1 MLQKP
6 AILLALL
13 ALSWELAN
21 AQSNT
26 CPKGC
31 WCTGRTVYCNHQ
43 HLTAIPTNIPDNTTQ
58 LNLHANNLSVVPSDA
73 FEKHD
78 QLSLV
83 YLHSNNIVAIEDGA
97 FSGLTNLMYL
107 YLSENKLTKLTAGT
121 FGGLNNLVYL
131 FLDNNFIG
139 NVESGTF
146 SILTNLVFLHLR
158 YNNLTALHNG
168 TFLGPTRLNSLYLSG
183 NCISY
188 VAPGAFSG
196 LQALR
201 YLYLDNNCL
210 TELPATSFEVLSGLY
225 RLELSSNPITTLPDG
240 SFKYMNLLKYLL
252 MEDMA
257 LAKIEKRAFVG
268 LSDLKYIFLQNN
280 NLVTMDPEVFRPLK
294 RVQELELNNNQLEE
308 LPPEG
313 LAMMRDLTVLDV
325 FNNSL
330 QSLDSSVFPTL
341 RYLHTLNLDTNPWNC
356 TCQLKHFRQFLE
368 NTYVRAHLKCASPA
382 QLAERDLKTVTD
394 DELGCPKIASTL
406 EATTSTAPPTKPQTS
421 RTITQAPVTAR
432 EQSVTLSAVTKM
444 KPPPKKTVPPPHQ
457 TPPPGKTT
465 ESTRRPAD
473 ADPPGDLPVTP
484 PHSDCFMY
492 TLFPSVTNI
501 SSGSITLQWVSTFP
515 YPDRFHIQYKPF
527 GPRYKWRSLDVKPDV
542 TQFVMTSLMA
552 DTMYIFCVEVSL
564 HGLRCS
570 HIQRSQCVEDATR
583 PAQPSQPAAARGG
596 GKTDLAPI
604 LVGVAVA
611 MVVFTGCTVLGIF
624 WIRRRQN
631 QFRRH
636 KFEDTVSSAG
646 SDTCSHGS
654 YNVTCDPVN
663 CDPADAP
670 QPSACSSVRDSMVE
684 SDIGTSPTDKDQLIS
699 DDDEDPKKKTQEDIQ
714 PYFLPR
720 TSTTHVADTFV

>member
-1 MLQKP
+1 M
-6 AILLALL
+6 
-13 ALSWELAN
+13 E
-21 AQSNT
+21 
-26 CPKGC
+26 G
-31 WCTGRTVYCNHQ
+31 
-43 HLTAIPTNIPDNTTQ
+43 
-58 LNLHANNLSVVPSDA
+58 
-73 FEKHD
+73 
-78 QLSLV
+78 
-83 YLHSNNIVAIEDGA
+83 
-97 FSGLTNLMYL
+97 
-107 YLSENKLTKLTAGT
+107 
-121 FGGLNNLVYL
+121 
-131 FLDNNFIG
+131 
-139 NVESGTF
+139 GTF
-146 SILTNLVFLHLR
+146 SILNNLVFLHLR
-158 YNNLTALHNG
+158 YNNLTALYND

-183 NCISY
+183 NCISHI
-188 VAPGAFSG
+188 APGAFSG

-210 TELPATSFEVLSGLY
+210 TELPATSFEILSGLY
-225 RLELSSNPITTLPDG
+225 RLELSSNPIITIPDG

-257 LAKIEKRAFVG
+257 LSKIEDKAFVG
-268 LSDLKYIFLQNN
+268 LNDLKYVFLQNN
-280 NLVTMDPEVFRPLK
+280 NLVTLDPEVFRPLK

-330 QSLDSSVFPTL
+330 QTLDSSVFPSL

-356 TCQLKHFRQFLE
+356 TCQLRHFRQFLE

-382 QLAERDLKTVTD
+382 QLADRDLKTVTD
-394 DELGCPKIASTL
+394 EELGCPKTSSTL
-406 EATTSTAPPTKPQTS
+406 AATTSTAVHTKPQES
-421 RTITQAPVTAR
+421 RITQPPLTTT
-432 EQSVTLSAVTKM
+432 EMSFTSAVTKM
-444 KPPPKKTVPPPHQ
+444 KPTPMKTVPPPH
-457 TPPPGKTT
+457 TPGKTA
-465 ESTRRPAD
+465 EPTRKPAD
-473 ADPPGDLPVTP
+473 ADPPGNLPVTP

-492 TLFPSVTNI
+492 TLFPSVANI
-501 SSGSITLQWVSTFP
+501 SSESITLQWVSTFP

-542 TQFVMTSLMA
+542 SQFMMTMLMP

-583 PAQPSQPAAARGG
+583 PAEPSHPAAAQEGG
-596 GKTDLAPI
+596 RTALTPI

-611 MVVFTGCTVLGIF
+611 MVVFTGCTVVGIF

-646 SDTCSHGS
+646 SETCSHGS

-663 CDPADAP
+663 CDPADTP
-670 QPSACSSVRDSMVE
+670 QPPGCSSVRDSMVE
-684 SDIGTSPTDKDQLIS
+684 SEIGTGPSDKDQLIS
-699 DDDEDPKKKTQEDIQ
+699 DDDEEPKKIQEDIQ

-720 TSTTHVADTFV
+720 TNTTPIADTFV

>member
-1 MLQKP
+1 MFPKL
-6 AILLALL
+6 AILLTLL
-13 ALSWELAN
+13 ALPWKLAD
-21 AQSNT
+21 AQSNA

-58 LNLHANNLSVVPSDA
+58 LNLHANNLSVVPHDA
-73 FEKHD
+73 FEQHD

-107 YLSENKLTKLTAGT
+107 YLSENKLTQLTAGT

-139 NVESGTF
+139 NMEGGTF

-158 YNNLTALHNG
+158 YNNLTALHND
-168 TFLGPTRLNSLYLSG
+168 TFKGPSRLNSLYLSG
-183 NCISY
+183 NCISSI
-188 VAPGAFSG
+188 APGAFTG

-210 TELPATSFEVLSGLY
+210 TELPKASFEILSGLY
-225 RLELSSNPITTLPDG
+225 RLELSSNPILTLPDE
-240 SFKYMNLLKYLL
+240 SFKNMNLLKYLL

-257 LAKIEKRAFVG
+257 LSKIENKAFVG
-268 LSDLKYIFLQNN
+268 LNDLKYVFLQNN
-280 NLVTMDPEVFRPLK
+280 NLVTLDPEVFRPLK
-294 RVQELELNNNQLEE
+294 RVQELELNNNQLED

-330 QSLDSSVFPTL
+330 QTLDSSVFPSL
-341 RYLHTLNLDTNPWNC
+341 RYLHTLNLDKNPWNC
-356 TCQLKHFRQFLE
+356 TCQLRHFRQFLE
-368 NTYVRAHLKCASPA
+368 NTYVRAYLECASPA
-382 QLAERDLKTVTD
+382 DLADRELKTVTD
-394 DELGCPKIASTL
+394 DELGCPKSSSTPA
-406 EATTSTAPPTKPQTS
+406 ATTSTAASTNPQTP
-421 RTITQAPVTAR
+421 RVTQAPLTTKERFVTG
-432 EQSVTLSAVTKM
+432 AVTKM
-444 KPPPKKTVPPPHQ
+444 KPPPKKTVSPPR
-457 TPPPGKTT
+457 TPERTT
-465 ESTRRPAD
+465 GPSRRPAD
-473 ADPPGDLPVTP
+473 ADPPGDLPVPVTP

-492 TLFPSVTNI
+492 TLFPSVANI
-501 SSGSITLQWVSTFP
+501 SSRSITLQWVSTFP
-515 YPDRFHIQYKPF
+515 NPDRFHIQYKPF

-542 TQFVMTSLMA
+542 SQFVMTTLKP

-564 HGLRCS
+564 YGLRCS

-583 PAQPSQPAAARGG
+583 PAQPSQPAATRGG
-596 GKTDLAPI
+596 GGSDLAPI
-604 LVGVAVA
+604 LIGVAVA
-611 MVVFTGCTVLGIF
+611 MVVFTGCTVIGIF

-631 QFRRH
+631 QFRRR

-663 CDPADAP
+663 CDPADTP
-670 QPSACSSVRDSMVE
+670 RPSGCSSVRDSMVE
-684 SDIGTSPTDKDQLIS
+684 SEIGTSPTDKDQLIS
-699 DDDEDPKKKTQEDIQ
+699 DDDEEPKKMQDEIQ

-720 TSTTHVADTFV
+720 TSSAPIADTFV